1 MQRGLRKEKQKKLT
15 HSQVYLHICIHLE
28 REGEYLTE
36 LTKNRVGVGF
46 VEDLKQENLDNP
58 SQNCL
63 LSLKPRSKE

>member
-15 HSQVYLHICIHLE
+15 HSQVYSHVHLHPR
-28 REGEYLTE
+28 REGKYLTE

-46 VEDLKQENLDNP
+46 IEDLKQENLDNP

-63 LSLKPRSKE
+63 LSLKP